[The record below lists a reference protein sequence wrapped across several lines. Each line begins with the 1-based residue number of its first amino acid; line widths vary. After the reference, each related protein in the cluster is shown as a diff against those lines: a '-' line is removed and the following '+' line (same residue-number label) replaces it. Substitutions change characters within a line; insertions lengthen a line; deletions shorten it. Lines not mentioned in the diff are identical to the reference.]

1 MLKWWKSKQ
10 MIQEMLSFKQ
20 TWNYCVDMS
29 SAKWWWWPLVFR
41 SGQVRDLW
49 EVNIE
54 PLSIWRREA
63 GCQPGL
69 QSGFFALT
77 NWFSSEWCKVGVTN
91 TCLANAY
98 RYREVK
104 PESKTTTQEHGH
116 HETMKCILTQTHK
129 IYLITL
135 MVQNIREGSY
145 LCLSVSFYSSM
156 NVRESHLC
164 PKQILTHPNIYWP
177 RSKTSIKM
185 LLTKR
190 NSWTINFPQ
199 QSVLV

>member
-77 NWFSSEWCKVGVTN
+77 NWFSSEWCKVSVTN

-98 RYREVK
+98 RYRRGNLSPKLQHKNMVI
-104 PESKTTTQEHGH
+104 
-116 HETMKCILTQTHK
+116 MKGECIPTLTHK
-129 IYLITL
+129 ISDNFDGAEYPWRKLFVFISFILQLNECQRVTL
-135 MVQNIREGSY
+135 
-145 LCLSVSFYSSM
+145 VSKANSDASQ
-156 NVRESHLC
+156 H
-164 PKQILTHPNIYWP
+164 
-177 RSKTSIKM
+177 
-185 LLTKR
+185 LLTKKQDFYKDAAAKKR
-190 NSWTINFPQ
+190 QLNN
-199 QSVLV
+199 

>member
-10 MIQEMLSFKQ
+10 MIQEMLRFKQ

-29 SAKWWWWPLVFR
+29 SAKWWWWPLVFK
-41 SGQVRDLW
+41 SSQVRDLW

-91 TCLANAY
+91 TSLANAY
-98 RYREVK
+98 RYTEVK

-116 HETMKCILTQTHK
+116 HETMKGECILTLTHK
-129 IYLITL
+129 ISDNFDGAEYPWRKLFVFISFILQLNERQRVTL
-135 MVQNIREGSY
+135 
-145 LCLSVSFYSSM
+145 VSKANSDASKHLLNKKQDFYKDAAAKKWQL
-156 NVRESHLC
+156 N
-164 PKQILTHPNIYWP
+164 N
-177 RSKTSIKM
+177 
-185 LLTKR
+185 
-190 NSWTINFPQ
+190 
-199 QSVLV
+199 

>member
-10 MIQEMLSFKQ
+10 MIQEMLRFKQ

-41 SGQVRDLW
+41 LGQVRDLW

-91 TCLANAY
+91 TSLANA
-98 RYREVK
+98 YREVK
-104 PESKTTTQEHGH
+104 PESKTTTQDMVI
-116 HETMKCILTQTHK
+116 MKQWKENVFWHKLTR
-129 IYLITL
+129 YLITL
-135 MVQNIREGSY
+135 MVQNIPEGSY

-164 PKQILTHPNIYWP
+164 PKQILTPPNVYWT

-185 LLTKR
+185 LLLKSD
-190 NSWTINFPQ
+190 NWTINFPQ

>member
-10 MIQEMLSFKQ
+10 MIQEMLRFKQ

-63 GCQPGL
+63 DCQPGL

-91 TCLANAY
+91 TSLANA
-98 RYREVK
+98 YREVK

-116 HETMKCILTQTHK
+116 HETMKGECILTQTHK
-129 IYLITL
+129 ISDNFDGAEYPWRKLFVSISFILQLNERQRVTL
-135 MVQNIREGSY
+135 
-145 LCLSVSFYSSM
+145 VSKAKFW
-156 NVRESHLC
+156 R
-164 PKQILTHPNIYWP
+164 LTTFIEQEA
-177 RSKTSIKM
+177 R
-185 LLTKR
+185 LL
-190 NSWTINFPQ
+190 
-199 QSVLV
+199 